1 MWSFK
6 ENAKEITSWTYL
18 FPVAQVASS
27 AHQIG
32 TGALIITSNYVLGIW
47 DLIFGIDS
55 ICLFDLS
62 SKDENWNVSSSGTAV
77 F

>member
-32 TGALIITSNYVLGIW
+32 TGALIITSNYVLGILGPNFW
-47 DLIFGIDS
+47 NWFYMS
-55 ICLFDLS
+55 IWF
-62 SKDENWNVSSSGTAV
+62 V
-77 F
+77 